1 MLNAARMIAFVPS
14 RDLARARV
22 FYVEVLGL
30 KFVSQDAFALVLDAN
45 GNMLRIAKT
54 GEFQP
59 AAFTIL
65 GFDVADIRAEVT
77 LLGGRGVVFER
88 YPGIQQ
94 DEMGIWRSPGGARV
108 AWSRMRMAMCYRL
121 PNSPP
126 AINERLPACWRRMSA
141 PVAPGGEDAAGR
153 E

>member
-1 MLNAARMIAFVPS
+1 MLNAARIIAFVPS

-65 GFDVADIRAEVT
+65 GFDVANIRAEVT
-77 LLGGRGVVFER
+77 QLGGRGVVFER
-88 YPGIQQ
+88 YPGMQQ
-94 DEMGIWRSPGGARV
+94 DEMGIWRSPAGAQV
-108 AWSRMRMAMCYRL
+108 AWFKDADGNVLSL
-121 PNSPP
+121 T
-126 AINERLPACWRRMSA
+126 EFSA
-141 PVAPGGEDAAGR
+141 R
-153 E
+153 HQ

>member
-59 AAFTIL
+59 AVFTIL

-94 DEMGIWRSPGGARV
+94 DEMGIWRSPGGAQV
-108 AWSRMRMAMCYRL
+108 AWFKDADGNVLSL
-121 PNSPP
+121 T
-126 AINERLPACWRRMSA
+126 EFSA
-141 PVAPGGEDAAGR
+141 RDQ
-153 E
+153 

>member
-94 DEMGIWRSPGGARV
+94 DEMGIWRSPGGAQV
-108 AWSRMRMAMCYRL
+108 AWFKDADGNVLSL
-121 PNSPP
+121 T
-126 AINERLPACWRRMSA
+126 EFSA
-141 PVAPGGEDAAGR
+141 RDQ
-153 E
+153 